1 MDFQDDSVSDFK
13 TEDYKVDPTFYEINT
28 SEPGEDPITRSFET
42 TPANWV
48 SRTFFNASG
57 KEALVDLDRDAIKQG
72 GDAAQRASQQA
83 KFLKGYQ
90 KVNEKM
96 VDDKVAAAK
105 SILAIMQ
112 KRYDGAQ
119 SLMEVAKDLH
129 LAGVEFKSS
138 HQLIQAETQYASQV
152 VTAETQSKL
161 ILARVQFLKDL
172 AQIATNHQEKLK
184 DKLKPEDESQH
195 SLRAQIFRQMD
206 AEYMK
211 YLGALGKYG
220 TPVQNALSAPARP
233 VYDTVVPKGGA
244 VGQFNSVMRNA
255 AGVFRRVLGL

>member
-1 MDFQDDSVSDFK
+1 MDF
-13 TEDYKVDPTFYEINT
+13 TEDSAPQFDTESYKIDPTLYEINT

-48 SRTFFNASG
+48 SRTFFNAPS
-57 KEALVDLDRDAIKQG
+57 KEALVDLDRDSIKQS

-90 KVNEKM
+90 KVNEQM
-96 VDDKVAAAK
+96 VDNKVASAK
-105 SILAIMQ
+105 HILAIMQ

-129 LAGVEFKSS
+129 LSGVEFKSS
-138 HQLIQAETQYASQV
+138 HQLIQAQTQYASQTI
-152 VTAETQSKL
+152 TAETQSRL
-161 ILARVQFLKDL
+161 ILARIQFLKDL
-172 AQIATNHQEKLK
+172 AAIATNHQEKLK
-184 DKLKPEDESQH
+184 DKLKPEDENQY

-206 AEYMK
+206 AEYLK

-220 TPVQNALSAPARP
+220 TPVQNALTAPAKP

-244 VGQFNSVMRNA
+244 VGQFNTVMRNA